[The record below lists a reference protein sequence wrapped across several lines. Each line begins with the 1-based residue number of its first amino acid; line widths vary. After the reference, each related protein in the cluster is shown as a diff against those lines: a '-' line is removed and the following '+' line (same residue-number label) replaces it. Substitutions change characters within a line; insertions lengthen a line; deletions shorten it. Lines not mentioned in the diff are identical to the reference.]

1 MREYYAR
8 LEEVYSGSRTDP
20 EFWGEAK
27 AYRRNKVLGE
37 RMESGV
43 LAQYCFTYRILD
55 QDSLTVGERDRFLQ
69 AVMSAAQNTLEE
81 QVEKSGGIEA
91 FQQAL
96 KTAALQVSDGKIEFT
111 AARWRVWNF
120 CMIPNETADSRKER
134 HFMFKR
140 TEDFR
145 FKERRVIP

>member
-1 MREYYAR
+1 
-8 LEEVYSGSRTDP
+8 
-20 EFWGEAK
+20 
-27 AYRRNKVLGE
+27 
-37 RMESGV
+37 MESGV

-81 QVEKSGGIEA
+81 QVEKSGGVEA

-111 AARWRVWNF
+111 GCQV
-120 CMIPNETADSRKER
+120 EGVELLYDSE
-134 HFMFKR
+134 
-140 TEDFR
+140 
-145 FKERRVIP
+145 